1 MENRKTIVKN
11 EKQDNRAKESSN
23 KYKWVNQLCE
33 KWGTCMLHI
42 TLLSRKKTAKTIGM
56 RIKKRIFD
64 EPDTETDE
72 TCRLLRANKEH

>member
-1 MENRKTIVKN
+1 MGESTLRKMG
-11 EKQDNRAKESSN
+11 D
-23 KYKWVNQLCE
+23 
-33 KWGTCMLHI
+33 LHVAYYTVI
-42 TLLSRKKTAKTIGM
+42 ANGQKTAKTIGM

>member
-1 MENRKTIVKN
+1 
-11 EKQDNRAKESSN
+11 
-23 KYKWVNQLCE
+23 
-33 KWGTCMLHI
+33 MLHI
-42 TLLSRKKTAKTIGM
+42 TLLSRMDKKTAKTIGM